1 MLEKKFFKKNR
12 VIVKFY
18 FVWLKK
24 IEFSVRILILDIYFY
39 ISIKCC
45 LFNFVINFDIF
56 LLKNNFY
63 F

>member
-1 MLEKKFFKKNR
+1 MIEKK
-12 VIVKFY
+12 
-18 FVWLKK
+18 L
-24 IEFSVRILILDIYFY
+24 EFSFRILILDIYFY